1 MLWKTPPESDQ
12 FKQMLDDVPVAV
24 MTCTLSDF
32 RIDYVNAE
40 SIQRLRDIE
49 HVLPCKADDIVG
61 QSIDIFHK
69 DPSHQRKMLSD
80 PSNLP
85 HRALIEVGGE
95 FLDLH
100 VTALQDPNG
109 KYRGPMLAWS
119 VVTDRVKAE
128 AAGRQQQQM
137 LNQLPLAVMFVEP
150 KEFTI
155 TFANKA
161 SVDTL
166 RELESLLPCKADD
179 LLGQCVDI
187 FHKNPAHQRGI
198 LSDPSNLPHHAH
210 IKLGDETLDLRVS
223 AVMDEKGNYSGA
235 MLSWAVITSQVN
247 LATSMTRMA
256 DAVSGSSD
264 EMRNS
269 AQMLAASAEE
279 TSTQS
284 QTVASAAEQLTAS
297 ISEITAQMTR
307 ATESTS
313 EAVEQ
318 AKRSNDMVQGL
329 SNSANRIGDVVN
341 LITDIAAQTNLL
353 ALNATIEAARA
364 GDAGKGFAVVANEV
378 KTLATQTSKA
388 TEEIASQVAAIQG
401 ATSEAV
407 STIAAIAKM
416 IDQVS
421 QIATGISGA
430 VEEQS
435 AATREVTMNINGV
448 TQASTETGS
457 AASQMLTEA
466 ESLAT
471 NSVELKKEVS
481 EFLET
486 IGK

>member
-1 MLWKTPPESDQ
+1 MLWKTPPQADQ
-12 FKQMLDDVPVAV
+12 YKQMLDDVPVAV

-40 SIQRLRDIE
+40 SIERLRDIE

-69 DPSHQRKMLSD
+69 EPSHQRGMLSD

-100 VTALQDPNG
+100 VTALHDEKGN
-109 KYRGPMLAWS
+109 YRGPMLAWS

-128 AAGRQQQQM
+128 ASGRQQQQM
-137 LNQLPLAVMFVEP
+137 LNQLPLAVMFLEP
-150 KEFTI
+150 TDFKI

-166 RELESLLPCKADD
+166 RQLEHLLPCKADD
-179 LLGQCVDI
+179 LVGQCVDI
-187 FHKNPAHQRGI
+187 FHKNPAHQRKL
-198 LSDPSNLPHHAH
+198 LSDPANLPHHAQ
-210 IKLGDETLDLRVS
+210 IKLGEETLDLRVS
-223 AVMDEKGNYSGA
+223 AVMDDKGNYAGA

-264 EMRNS
+264 EMRSS

-297 ISEITAQMTR
+297 ITEITSQMTK

-313 EAVEQ
+313 QAVEQ
-318 AKRSNDMVQGL
+318 AKRSNEMVQGL
-329 SNSANRIGDVVN
+329 SDSANKIGDVIK

-378 KTLATQTSKA
+378 KTLATQTSRA
-388 TEEIASQVAAIQG
+388 TEEIASQISTIQS
-401 ATSEAV
+401 ATGEAV
-407 STIAAIAKM
+407 ATIAAIAKM

-457 AASQMLTEA
+457 AASQMLNEA
-466 ESLAT
+466 ETLASS
-471 NSVELKKEVS
+471 SVELKKEVG

-486 IGK
+486 LGK

>member
-1 MLWKTPPESDQ
+1 MLWKAPPQNDRY
-12 FKQMLDDVPVAV
+12 KRMLDDVPVAV
-24 MTCTLSDF
+24 MTCDLADF

-61 QSIDIFHK
+61 QCIDIFHK
-69 DPSHQRKMLSD
+69 NPSYQRAMLSD

-85 HRALIEVGGE
+85 HRALIEIGGE

-100 VTALQDPNG
+100 VTALQDEKG
-109 KYRGPMLAWS
+109 GYSGPMLAWS

-128 AAGRQQQQM
+128 AAGQQQQQM
-137 LNQLPLAVMFVEP
+137 LDQLPLAVMFVEP
-150 KEFTI
+150 QNFTI
-155 TFANKA
+155 TFANEA
-161 SVDTL
+161 STKTL
-166 RELESLLPCKADD
+166 RQLEHLIPCKADD
-179 LLGQCVDI
+179 LIGQCVDI
-187 FHKNPAHQRGI
+187 FHKNPAHQRRI
-198 LSDPSNLPHHAH
+198 LSDPSNLPHHTQ
-210 IKLGDETLDLRVS
+210 IKLGEETLDLRVS
-223 AVMDEKGNYSGA
+223 AVMDGKGDYAGA
-235 MLSWAVITSQVN
+235 MLSWSVITSQVN
-247 LATSMTRMA
+247 LAASMTRMA
-256 DAVSGSSD
+256 DSVSGSSD

-297 ISEITAQMTR
+297 ITEITAQMTK

-318 AKRSNDMVQGL
+318 AKRSNEMVRGL
-329 SNSANRIGDVVN
+329 SDSANRIGDVIK

-364 GDAGKGFAVVANEV
+364 GESGKGFAVVANEV
-378 KTLATQTSKA
+378 KTLATQTSRA

-401 ATSEAV
+401 ATNDAV
-407 STIAAIAKM
+407 TTIAAITKM

-457 AASQMLTEA
+457 AASQMLNEA
-466 ESLAT
+466 ESLAS
-471 NSVELKKEVS
+471 NSVDLKKEVGG
-481 EFLET
+481 FLET
-486 IGK
+486 LSK